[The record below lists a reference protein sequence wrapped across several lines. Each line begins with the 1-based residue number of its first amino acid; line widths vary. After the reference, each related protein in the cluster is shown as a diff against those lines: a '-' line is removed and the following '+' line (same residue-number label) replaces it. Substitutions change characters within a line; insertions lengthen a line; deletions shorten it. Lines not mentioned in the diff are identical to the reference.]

1 MKKNIFERDNL
12 IKYLLVVAIITIT
25 IIGINYIQEL
35 FPNFLQRVRLSF
47 RSVFI
52 PFVVAFFLSFIIG
65 PLANKMEDK
74 LHLPKS
80 LSIVLSIFIGI
91 LVVLIIIS
99 VTIVFIVSQL
109 TVIIQSLVTLVDN
122 DILESLLREVIT
134 LIDENLDQTNINQ
147 LINGLID
154 EGVTVERIFRLV
166 GTSFVTVSAIASS
179 LISTVFLI
187 VLTPVFMY
195 FMIKEKEVIFRN
207 LSKIVPRTFR
217 DDAIELGIRSNVVIK
232 HYFVGQALMM
242 FFTSLFFIIAYGVL
256 SFFIP
261 NFTLLYALIFAILMG
276 LLCVIPYLG
285 IWLGMAAP
293 IVYLTT
299 LHLEYGGPNDNN
311 IYLIGI
317 IAVLVANFIQAVLES
332 SVIQPAVFSKQVHIH
347 PLAVLSSFIFF
358 GGVFGLPG
366 FLLAIPIAGTIKV
379 VIQYYK
385 GTDEELTKVVQD
397 KIDKERV
404 KQKI

>member
-1 MKKNIFERDNL
+1 MKRNIFEKDKL
-12 IKYLLVVAIITIT
+12 IKYLLIVSIITIS
-25 IIGINYIQEL
+25 IIGISYIQNL
-35 FPNFLQRVRLSF
+35 FPHFLQRVSLSF

-52 PFVVAFFLSFIIG
+52 PFVIAFFLSFIIG
-65 PLANKMEDK
+65 PLSNKLEEK

-80 LSIVLSIFIGI
+80 LSIILSIFIGI

-122 DILESLLREVIT
+122 DILESLLREFIT
-134 LIDENLDQTNINQ
+134 LIDENLDQNNINQ

-154 EGVTVERIFRLV
+154 EGITVERLFRLV

-179 LISTVFLI
+179 LISTAFLI
-187 VLTPVFMY
+187 VLTPVFLY
-195 FMIKEKEVIFRN
+195 FMIKEKEVIFRS
-207 LSKIVPRTFR
+207 LSKIVPKTFR
-217 DDAIELGIRSNVVIK
+217 NDAIELGVRSNVVIK
-232 HYFVGQALMM
+232 HYFIGQALMM
-242 FFTSLFFIIAYGVL
+242 FFTALFFILAYGVL

-261 NFTLLYALIFAILMG
+261 NFTFLYAIIFALLMG
-276 LLCVIPYLG
+276 ILCVIPYLG

-299 LHLEYGGPNDNN
+299 LHLEHGGPDNT

-317 IAVLVANFIQAVLES
+317 IAVLIANLIQAVLES

-358 GGVFGLPG
+358 GGIFGLPG

-379 VIQYYK
+379 VILYYR
-385 GTDEELTKVVQD
+385 GSDDELTEVVQD
-397 KIDKERV
+397 KIDKE
-404 KQKI
+404 KITQKI